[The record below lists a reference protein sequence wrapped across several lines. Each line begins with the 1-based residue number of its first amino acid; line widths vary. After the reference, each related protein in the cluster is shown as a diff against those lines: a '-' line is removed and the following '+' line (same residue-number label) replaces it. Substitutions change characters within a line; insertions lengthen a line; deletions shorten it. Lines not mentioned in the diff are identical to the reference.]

1 MLETGIDIIEVA
13 RIKKSIQASDRF
25 KKRIFHPNEID
36 YCKSGSTEYQ
46 HYSARFAAKEVTRK
60 ILLSYLPNNILKWDS
75 IWIEN
80 EKNGFLFKK
89 GNSEDLKEKIN
100 KLLRMKNSRIMR
112 IQTNARKKVKQ
123 FSLKEIIKKIE
134 RTLIK

>member
-46 HYSARFAAKEVTRK
+46 HYSARFAAKEATRK

-80 EKNGFLFKK
+80 EKNGKPIIKF
-89 GNSEDLKEKIN
+89 SEEILKKIN
-100 KLLRMKNSRIMR
+100 IINCS
-112 IQTNARKKVKQ
+112 V
-123 FSLKEIIKKIE
+123 SLSHIKELAIASVVMEFEIIKN
-134 RTLIK
+134 